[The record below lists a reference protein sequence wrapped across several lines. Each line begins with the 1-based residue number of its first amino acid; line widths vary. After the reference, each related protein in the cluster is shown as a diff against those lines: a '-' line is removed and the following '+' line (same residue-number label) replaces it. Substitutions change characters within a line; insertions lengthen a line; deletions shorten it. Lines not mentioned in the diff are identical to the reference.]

1 MNPVPMARNA
11 RRLTALTAAVV
22 FAAVL
27 VAAGSSATKD
37 AGLPTLYV
45 AYTMNCTFSITN
57 DAGNAITQIPPG
69 TYQVQ
74 ITTPVVF
81 ADVDL
86 TDSVGTMTA
95 CQSFVQF
102 QITGPGVN
110 LATTLQSGD
119 EDYGLID
126 ATFLPG
132 STYTAV
138 DNNQPS
144 VARLVFTT
152 ASSGSPVI
160 PTNPA
165 SGGGTGQGT
174 SQSDLVGSKSS
185 STTTKTPVVSRGTL
199 LATVSA
205 AGKLSLTFGGKPVS
219 TLKSGRYTIS
229 VTDRSKKN
237 GFIVQESGN
246 TPDTVSTGAFT
257 GKRSVTVSLVKGQW
271 FFYPSFLGTKDYFLV
286 SS

>member
-1 MNPVPMARNA
+1 MEPVPMARTA
-11 RRLTALTAAVV
+11 RRVSILTAAVV

-27 VAAGSSATKD
+27 VASGSAATKD

-45 AYTMNCTFSITN
+45 AYNMNCTFTIAN
-57 DAGNAITQIPPG
+57 DAGSQISQIPPG

-86 TDSVGTMTA
+86 TDSQGTMTA

-102 QITGPGVN
+102 SITGPGVN
-110 LATTLQSGD
+110 LATTLQDGD

-126 ATFLPG
+126 ATFQPG
-132 STYTAV
+132 ATYTAV

-152 ASSGSPVI
+152 AASGSPVI
-160 PTNPA
+160 PTNPD
-165 SGGGTGQGT
+165 SGGGTGKGS
-174 SQSDLVGSKSS
+174 SQSDVVGSKS
-185 STTTKTPVVSRGTL
+185 TTTTTATVVDRGTL

-205 AGKLSLTFGGKPVS
+205 AGKLSLTFDGKAVS
-219 TLKSGRYTIS
+219 TLKSGRYTITVS
-229 VTDRSKKN
+229 DHSKKS

-246 TPDTVSTGAFT
+246 TANTVSTGVFT
-257 GKRSVTVSLVKGQW
+257 GKRSVTVSLGRGQW
-271 FFYPSFLGTKDYFLV
+271 FFYPSFLGAKTYFLV

>member
-1 MNPVPMARNA
+1 MSRNV
-11 RRLTALTAAVV
+11 RRFSALTAAIALAV
-22 FAAVL
+22 VL
-27 VAAGSSATKD
+27 VNAGNSATK
-37 AGLPTLYV
+37 ASGLPTLYV

-57 DAGNAITQIPPG
+57 DAGTAITQIPPG

-74 ITTPVVF
+74 IMTPAVF
-81 ADVDL
+81 ADIDL
-86 TDSVGTMTA
+86 TDSQGTMTA

-110 LATTLQSGD
+110 LTTTLQDGD

-126 ATFLPG
+126 ETFLPG

-160 PTNPA
+160 PTNPS
-165 SGGGTGQGT
+165 SGGGTGKGS
-174 SQSDLVGSKSS
+174 SQTELVGSTS
-185 STTTKTPVVSRGTL
+185 STKTTTPVVNRGTL

-205 AGKLSLTFGGKPVS
+205 AGKVTLTFKGKAVS

-229 VTDRSKKN
+229 VADHSKKG
-237 GFIVQESGN
+237 GFVVQETGN
-246 TPDTVSTGAFT
+246 TPHTVSTGAFT
-257 GKRSVTVSLVKGQW
+257 GARHEGVSLVKGQW
-271 FFYPSFLGTKDYFLV
+271 FFYSSFLGSKSYFLV

>member
-1 MNPVPMARNA
+1 MSPVPMVRTA
-11 RRLTALTAAVV
+11 RRFSALSAAVLL
-22 FAAVL
+22 AAVL
-27 VAAGSSATKD
+27 VGSGSGAAND

-45 AYTMNCTFSITN
+45 AYAMNCTFSITN
-57 DAGNAITQIPPG
+57 DAGAPITQIAPG

-86 TDSVGTMTA
+86 TDDQGTMVA

-110 LATTLQSGD
+110 LATTLQDGD

-126 ATFLPG
+126 ATFQPG
-132 STYTAV
+132 SSYAAV

-144 VARLVFTT
+144 VARVVFTT
-152 ASSGSPVI
+152 ASSGAPVI
-160 PTNPA
+160 PTTRLRRR
-165 SGGGTGQGT
+165 TGKGS
-174 SQSDLVGSKSS
+174 SQSQLIGSKSS
-185 STTTKTPVVSRGTL
+185 TATKSAVVSRGTL

-205 AGKLSLTFGGKPVS
+205 GGRLSLTFGGKPVS
-219 TLKSGRYTIS
+219 TLKSGRYTITVDDHS
-229 VTDRSKKN
+229 KRS
-237 GFIVQESGN
+237 GFLVQESGD
-246 TPDTVSTGAFT
+246 TASTVSTGAFT
-257 GKRSVTVSLVKGQW
+257 GKRSVTVSLAKGQW
-271 FFYPSFLGTKDYFLV
+271 FFYPSFIGTKTYFLV

>member
-1 MNPVPMARNA
+1 VQSVPSAK
-11 RRLTALTAAVV
+11 RLSTLTAAAVL
-22 FAAVL
+22 AAVL
-27 VAAGSSATKD
+27 VTAGSAATKS

-45 AYTMNCTFSITN
+45 NYNMNCTFQIAN
-57 DAGNAITQIPPG
+57 DAGNPIGQIAPG

-74 ITTPVVF
+74 IVTPVVF

-86 TDSVGTMTA
+86 TDSVGTMYA

-110 LATTLQSGD
+110 LTTTLQDGD

-126 ATFLPG
+126 ETFQAG

-138 DNNQPS
+138 DNNQPGT
-144 VARLVFTT
+144 ARLVFTT

-160 PTNPA
+160 PANPS
-165 SGGGTGQGT
+165 SGGGTGKGST
-174 SQSDLVGSKSS
+174 QSALVGSQSK
-185 STTTKTPVVSRGTL
+185 TTTSTSLPDRGNL

-205 AGKLSLTFGGKPVS
+205 AGKLSLTFDGKAVS

-229 VTDRSKKN
+229 VSDHSTKN
-237 GFIVQESGN
+237 GFIVQETGN
-246 TPDTVSTGAFT
+246 TAHTVSTGPFK
-257 GKRSVTVSLVKGQW
+257 GSRSEQVSLVKGQW
-271 FFYPSFLGTKDYFLV
+271 FFYPSFVGAKTYFLV